1 MSSLQYGWGS
11 YGASVNPR
19 GPIHVLS
26 YMHLLNFRP
35 WASKTRALYDM
46 FFFAKFDL
54 QYKWDMHFF
63 YLVSDER
70 KVGHLQGQRVLA
82 KRSDKSGM
90 VWDPVQAR
98 EFAQK
103 FRIDEATQNL
113 DPEDQDTDGK
123 DGEDEEPIPDGRIQ

>member
-1 MSSLQYGWGS
+1 
-11 YGASVNPR
+11 
-19 GPIHVLS
+19 
-26 YMHLLNFRP
+26 
-35 WASKTRALYDM
+35 M

-98 EFAQK
+98 EFAKK
-103 FRIDEATQNL
+103 FKIDEATQNL

-123 DGEDEEPIPDGRIQ
+123 DGEDEEPIPDGEAPVDTDGVDAAVGLMDDPEVSLED